1 MSARVTTAVDEDGQV
16 LACKR
21 ATDAED
27 ALRLRRE
34 AEVLDRA
41 QHPGVVEL
49 VGCREVDGVVTLYT
63 SFVGAH
69 TLETSPPL
77 PLNQAGAVVAMLA
90 ATVSDLHDLGIV
102 HGRIDPSHVLLGPAR
117 RPILCGFTGAGDEGE
132 VAPPGPGA
140 TAEFR
145 DPAVTLD
152 APLIRSCDVYALGA
166 LLRVLVISD
175 ATDIEP
181 IPERRFTLRRGR
193 PWTGYLRR
201 ALLTLADQCTDDQ
214 PLRRPSARRLAADIG
229 SLLPASNER
238 SRRPGQS
245 AVEAPAVS
253 VGDQFETLRPTAD
266 DDTHTVRGRRTALAA
281 TALGLILVFW
291 GLTSLRS
298 NDTTAAPTQ
307 TTTHTQTQTS
317 DPISAAPASAPDVHL
332 VANRTVSVDGNEF
345 TIGDPGD
352 HVALGDWR
360 CDGRPTAALVRPSTG
375 EVFVFDGW
383 PSADGSAVAMPLQ
396 GVTAAVDLRA
406 ENQGSCSVLYA
417 VRADGTETEVKVP

>member
-27 ALRLRRE
+27 ALRLRHE
-34 AEVLDRA
+34 AEMLDRA

-77 PLNQAGAVVAMLA
+77 PLDQAGAVVAMLA
-90 ATVSDLHDLGIV
+90 STVSDLHDLGIV
-102 HGRIDPSHVLLGPAR
+102 HGRIDPSHVLLGPAGR
-117 RPILCGFTGAGDEGE
+117 LILCGFTGAGSEGE
-132 VAPPGPGA
+132 VAPPGPGP

-145 DPAVTLD
+145 DPLATLD

-166 LLRVLVISD
+166 LLRVLVIGD

-214 PLRRPSARRLAADIG
+214 PLRRPSARRLAADIE

-238 SRRPGQS
+238 SRRRGQR
-245 AVEAPAVS
+245 
-253 VGDQFETLRPTAD
+253 GDRGTRRE
-266 DDTHTVRGRRTALAA
+266 RGRPIR
-281 TALGLILVFW
+281 
-291 GLTSLRS
+291 SL
-298 NDTTAAPTQ
+298 
-307 TTTHTQTQTS
+307 
-317 DPISAAPASAPDVHL
+317 APD
-332 VANRTVSVDGNEF
+332 R
-345 TIGDPGD
+345 
-352 HVALGDWR
+352 R
-360 CDGRPTAALVRPSTG
+360 
-375 EVFVFDGW
+375 
-383 PSADGSAVAMPLQ
+383 
-396 GVTAAVDLRA
+396 
-406 ENQGSCSVLYA
+406 
-417 VRADGTETEVKVP
+417 